1 MNNENI
7 ENRNAGAY
15 VAVGYKGSPSE
26 GTVKRKMSRISLWRA
41 GNFLAELALKYLHDA
56 GDVVAEQVSPEDLIP
71 VDKDFLECLL
81 TEWKHLSTAR
91 DSENTGSWMHFSHN
105 YLKGVHLLYDIRQ
118 GSAKLI
124 LPSEQQ
130 NGWEAEQCVDLIGR
144 FRTDFSAYVKK
155 FEIFE

>member
-1 MNNENI
+1 MNNENT

-15 VAVGYKGSPSE
+15 VAQGYKGSPSE

-41 GNFLAELALKYLHDA
+41 GNFLAELALRYLHDA
-56 GDVVAEQVSPEDLIP
+56 GDVVADQINPEDLIP
-71 VDKDFLECLL
+71 VEKDFLECLL
-81 TEWKHLSTAR
+81 TDWKHLSTAR

-105 YLKGVHLLYDIRQ
+105 YLKGVHLLYDIRE

-124 LPSEQQ
+124 LPL
-130 NGWEAEQCVDLIGR
+130 EAEDCPNVEQFSDLIHK
-144 FRTDFSAYVKK
+144 FRNDFSGYVKK